1 MKTQILAAFSV
12 AAILFSAA
20 SCEQHKWSSTKELF
34 SHGDSHGEGHGHGDH
49 KDEKGHGHAEGDHGH
64 DHGEKKEEK
73 H

>member
-1 MKTQILAAFSV
+1 MKTHILAAFSV

-34 SHGDSHGEGHGHGDH
+34 SHGDSHGHGHDDH
-49 KDEKGHGHAEGDHGH
+49 KDEKGHGHAEDDHGH